1 MPMAHG
7 CAANMIPILI
17 LAAGSSSRMRG
28 RDKLLEEIGGMP
40 LLRRTAQRAKAT
52 GSTVYAALPAR
63 PHLRYDALGGLDV
76 TCIPVA
82 DASEGMNASLRK
94 GLAAMPADTEAV
106 MVILAD
112 MPDLTTDD
120 LMMVLNAVDLQSEA
134 RIWRATTQDG
144 SAGHPIVFHRSLL
157 PKLTALVGDSGGQ
170 AVVKQNAH
178 HTVYIALPDQH
189 ARTDLDTPEAWAEW
203 KLQNALI
210 N

>member
-1 MPMAHG
+1 
-7 CAANMIPILI
+7 
-17 LAAGSSSRMRG
+17 
-28 RDKLLEEIGGMP
+28 
-40 LLRRTAQRAKAT
+40 
-52 GSTVYAALPAR
+52 
-63 PHLRYDALGGLDV
+63 
-76 TCIPVA
+76 
-82 DASEGMNASLRK
+82 
-94 GLAAMPADTEAV
+94 
-106 MVILAD
+106 